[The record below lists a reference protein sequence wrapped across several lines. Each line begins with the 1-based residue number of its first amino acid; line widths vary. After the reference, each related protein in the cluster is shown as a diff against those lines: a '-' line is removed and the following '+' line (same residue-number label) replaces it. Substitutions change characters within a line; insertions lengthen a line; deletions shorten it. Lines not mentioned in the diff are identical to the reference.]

1 MNKIYTHNLSRFM
14 GKSMIINFTGSL
26 PILPGS
32 YLNNYKI
39 LNRSNITG
47 FCYTTCPGLPGKG
60 SL

>member
-39 LNRSNITG
+39 LNR
-47 FCYTTCPGLPGKG
+47 
-60 SL
+60 